1 MNQQWQNRC
10 GMALLSVISLG
21 ILLCGCGSSP
31 VLRAEI
37 VPTTTSTPM
46 LSGVIRA
53 GELEEVVPL
62 ANELE
67 GWRISDIAVKGH
79 ILIGRT
85 PKVQGGLVAIDLQT
99 QAVTGIDGPLSLG
112 AWLTKTKT
120 MPERYYV
127 WEDGSTR
134 DGVFRENIYVVDLYS
149 GETAGVIEGRWGNI
163 SGSMVVY
170 AMDGGHPNSWDLYAK
185 NLDSGEVI
193 PIAVRERIQSRPKVN
208 GEWVVYLD
216 IERVNASYEKERI
229 RAYNLNTGE
238 DLVLGVT
245 RYATQSEGGTYGIG
259 NGRIVW
265 IGWRGEREEN
275 TYGLHVF
282 DTQTREVYTPPHLTV
297 DDISPTFDMAGD
309 LLLFGH
315 STCYD
320 LAQDVLFEIPYP
332 HNTSGFIYMSQD
344 YIVFRIEV
352 SEPNIIEILQTPGAA
367 TPTLPPAGAAPPL
380 RMWKLLVIPIIR
392 E

>member
-1 MNQQWQNRC
+1 MNRQWQSNYWM
-10 GMALLSVISLG
+10 MALSVISLG
-21 ILLCGCGSSP
+21 ILLCGCSRLP
-31 VLRAEI
+31 RLRAE
-37 VPTTTSTPM
+37 VAPTITSTATP
-46 LSGVIRA
+46 SSVIRV
-53 GELEEVVPL
+53 GELQEITPPV
-62 ANELE
+62 NELQ
-67 GWRISDIAVKGH
+67 GWRVVDIAVNGH

-85 PKVQGGLVAIDLQT
+85 PTASNGLVAFDLQT
-99 QAVTGIDGPLSLG
+99 QQVAGINTSLSIKE
-112 AWLTKTKT
+112 WLTKNATGS
-120 MPERYYV
+120 ERYYV
-127 WEDGSTR
+127 WEDSESVEGKH
-134 DGVFRENIYVVDLYS
+134 RENVYVMDLYS
-149 GETAGVIEGRWGNI
+149 GEVEWVSGGRWADVSGNT
-163 SGSMVVY
+163 VVW
-170 AMDGGHPNSWDLYAK
+170 AQLTNNAWDIYVK
-185 NLDSGEVI
+185 NLESDEVK
-193 PIAVRERIQSRPKVN
+193 PIVTREWIQSWPKTD

-216 IERVNASYEKERI
+216 KERVNASYEKERI

-282 DTQTREVYTPPHLTV
+282 NTRTREVYTPPHLTV

-344 YIVFRIEV
+344 YIVFRIEE
-352 SEPNIIEILQTPGAA
+352 SEPNIIEILKTPGAA

-380 RMWKLLVIPIIR
+380 RTWKLLVIPIIR